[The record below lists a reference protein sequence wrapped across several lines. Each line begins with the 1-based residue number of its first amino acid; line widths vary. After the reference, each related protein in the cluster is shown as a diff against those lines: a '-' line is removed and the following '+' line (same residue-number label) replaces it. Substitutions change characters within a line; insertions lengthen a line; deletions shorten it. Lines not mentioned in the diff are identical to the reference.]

1 MQADIKVDSQ
11 PDLPDDFKKI
21 LDSFPGFVWSGNSE
35 GSIHYINKKG
45 LEFTGY
51 SLEEVRRLNFLTSGF
66 IHPDDTQRVKNERG
80 NIIASGK
87 PGEFQT
93 RLRRHDGEYFWFL
106 NFLSP
111 FLDKNGKVIEWWGLN
126 INIDE
131 RKKTEDEL
139 KRSKGLL
146 AEAQK
151 LSRTGSF
158 SIDLSTKEL
167 RVSDEIFSIIGYEEG
182 TKPELEESFERVHP
196 DERQKVKETFR
207 NCMAEGKRFDHENR
221 MVMSDGSIKY
231 IHVVADTIKFNSGS
245 SEFVGAVS
253 DITQMKLAEEE
264 LRSSKARFEGIL
276 EIAEDAIISTDSH
289 HRIILFNQGAE
300 KIFRYTQAEIVGNP
314 LELLL
319 PKRFRNIHRSHI
331 EEFAQ
336 SPELTRTVEHR
347 RGVIGLR
354 KDGSEF
360 PAEASIS
367 KLNLNDEQVFT
378 VFLRDIT
385 LRIKAEQEVRQKE
398 KEFRQI
404 VETVPCLIIIM
415 TPMGEFLYANSNLLN
430 YTGHKQE
437 DVILENFR
445 EQIFH
450 PADFEHMKL
459 KREQVLREAK
469 PFETETRILGKD
481 GKYRWFLIRFSPLKD
496 ENAVIIQWCA
506 TAIDIDDRKQRE
518 EKIHNENIVLRE
530 EIGKDSNKEIVG
542 TSKEI
547 QNIYHLITLVAS
559 TNSSVLILGETGTG
573 KELVARA
580 IHNAS
585 NRRNKI
591 MIKVNCA
598 ALPANLIESELFGH
612 EKGSFTGAIERR
624 IGKFELADNSTLFL
638 DEIGEMPIDLQV
650 KLLRAIQEKEIER
663 IGGKESIKV
672 NVRIIAA
679 SNRNLQN
686 EVKEGKFRS
695 DLYYRLNVFPILI
708 PSLRERKDDIPILSN
723 HFLAKSAKNIGKK
736 INSISAEVME
746 ELISY
751 NWPGN
756 VRELEHLIERS
767 VILNNDIIKEIHL
780 PQIER
785 NELNVNKR
793 NAVKTIHENERDHI
807 LSVLKRCN
815 GKKGGTDGAA
825 ALLGIPVSTL
835 NSKIKKLGITKENI
849 YSNK

>member
-21 LDSFPGFVWSGNSE
+21 LNSFPGFVWSGNSE

-51 SLEEVRRLNFLTSGF
+51 SLEEVRRLNFLTSGI
-66 IHPDDTQRVKNERG
+66 IHPDDIQRVKNERG

-93 RLRRHDGEYFWFL
+93 RLRRYDGEYFWFL

-111 FLDKNGKVIEWWGLN
+111 FLDKNSKVIAWWGLN

-139 KRSKGLL
+139 RRSKGLL

-158 SIDLSTKEL
+158 SIDLSTNEL

-221 MVMSDGSIKY
+221 MVMPDGSIKY

-276 EIAEDAIISTDSH
+276 EIAEDAIISTDSQ

-300 KIFRYTQAEIVGNP
+300 KIFRYTQAEIVGSP

-347 RGVIGLR
+347 RVVIGLR
-354 KDGSEF
+354 KGGSEF

-385 LRIKAEQEVRQKE
+385 LRIKAEQEIRLKE

-415 TPMGEFLYANSNLLN
+415 TPTGEFLYANSNLLN
-430 YTGHKQE
+430 YSGHKQE
-437 DVILENFR
+437 DVVLETFR

-450 PADFEHMKL
+450 PEDFEYMKS

-469 PFETETRILGKD
+469 PFEAETRILGKD

-496 ENAVIIQWCA
+496 ENANVVQWCA
-506 TAIDIDDRKQRE
+506 TARDIDDRKRNE
-518 EKIHNENIVLRE
+518 EKIHHENIILRE
-530 EIGKDSNKEIVG
+530 EIDKISVKNFVG
-542 TSKEI
+542 TSEQIK
-547 QNIYHLITLVAS
+547 NVYHLISLVS
-559 TNSSVLILGETGTG
+559 LTNSSVLILGETGTG

-585 NRRNKI
+585 NRKNKI
-591 MIKVNCA
+591 MIKLNCA

-612 EKGSFTGAIERR
+612 EKGSFTGAVERR
-624 IGKFELADNSTLFL
+624 IGKFELANHSTLFL
-638 DEIGEMPIDLQV
+638 DEIGELPIELQV
-650 KLLRAIQEKEIER
+650 KLLRVLQEKEFER
-663 IGGKESIKV
+663 IGGKETIKLD
-672 NVRIIAA
+672 VRVMAA
-679 SNRNLQN
+679 SNRNL
-686 EVKEGKFRS
+686 EKAVKEGNFRS
-695 DLYYRLNVFPILI
+695 DLYYRLNVFPILV
-708 PSLRERKDDIPILSN
+708 PPLRERKSDIP
-723 HFLAKSAKNIGKK
+723 FLANYFLAISSKNIGKK
-736 INSISAEVME
+736 INKISPEVME
-746 ELISY
+746 ELINY

-767 VILNNDIIKEIHL
+767 VILNDDIINEIHL
-780 PQIER
+780 PQI
-785 NELNVNKR
+785 NPNTINH
-793 NAVKTIHENERDHI
+793 NIKTIHENERDYI
-807 LSVLKRCN
+807 LSVLKKCN

-849 YSNK
+849 YSDR